1 MRKRKSKKSFV
12 FVLITVF
19 LLVALALGFISL
31 PESVNKKIRSFSV
44 SILGKDTVND
54 IEKSLSEIRDSIEGS
69 IKVSGGSQEVLNT
82 TSYKSDNV
90 SGLEIPKR
98 VKDHQVVDQTYYT
111 ICWNS
116 KYKVADWVAYTI
128 TREHLNNST
137 ASRTEDFREDPKVP
151 TTPTLSDY
159 RNSGYDRGHLFAAAS
174 AKYSEEAMSSTF
186 LMTNMVPQEHSRYNA
201 GLWLK
206 AEDAERDVARLYGT
220 LYAVSG
226 PVIRE
231 GVNYNYIGS
240 GVLVPLECYK
250 ALLVIDKDNNVYT
263 IALVLPQDYQNG
275 NLKPYLLTVNEL
287 EYLTGIDFFPELDD
301 SIEELVEDS
310 YELSKWPEVF
320 RK

>member
-12 FVLITVF
+12 IIIIAVL
-19 LLVALALGFISL
+19 LLAALALGFISL

-54 IEKSLSEIRDSIEGS
+54 IENSFSAIREDIESSL
-69 IKVSGGSQEVLNT
+69 KASGGSKDVLNT

-98 VKDHQVVDQTYYT
+98 VKDHQVVDQVYYT

-128 TREHLNNST
+128 TREHLNNSV

-186 LMTNMVPQEHSRYNA
+186 LLTNMVAMKHVYNSK
-201 GLWLK
+201 LYLK
-206 AEDAERDVARLYGT
+206 AEDAERDAARLYGT

-250 ALLVIDKDNNVYT
+250 ALLIIDKDNNVYT

-275 NLKPYLLTVNEL
+275 NLRPYLLTVNEL

-301 SIEELVEDS
+301 NIEELVEDS
-310 YELSKWPEVF
+310 YDLSKWPEVF

>member
-12 FVLITVF
+12 IIIIAVL
-19 LLVALALGFISL
+19 LLAALALGFISL

-44 SILGKDTVND
+44 NILGKDTVND
-54 IEKSLSEIRDSIEGS
+54 IEKSLLAIREDIDSSLE
-69 IKVSGGSQEVLNT
+69 VSGGSKDVLNT

-128 TREHLNNST
+128 TREHLNNSV

-151 TTPTLSDY
+151 TTSTLSDY

-186 LMTNMVPQEHSRYNA
+186 LLTNIVPQAHRYNSM
-201 GLWLK
+201 LYLK
-206 AEDAERDVARLYGT
+206 AEDAERDAARQYGT

-263 IALVLPQDYQNG
+263 ISLVLPQDYQNG
-275 NLKPYLLTVNEL
+275 NLRPYLLTVNEL

-310 YELSKWPEVF
+310 YDLSKWPEVF